1 MRRIRFDSVYYG
13 LGKTIARHRIRYR
26 SGSEVKPQRNGEFR
40 QRAIV
45 AAHGESRRVQRHNR
59 PSCFVGPIKKEL
71 AAPIDLISDDG
82 LLAYHRPI
90 VTGFR
95 LTILPSRVMNRHDR
109 NPDQENKMIT
119 DTIENGA
126 PAHQATAK
134 IKAEVGQEGQAREES
149 DVGQRQLSP
158 KQTAPTRRPR
168 SSRS

>member
-126 PAHQATAK
+126 ITHRRPRSRRPK
-134 IKAEVGQEGQAREES
+134 PKPRRRRIL
-149 DVGQRQLSP
+149 QRHLSP
-158 KQTAPTRRPR
+158 QQTAPTRKRK
-168 SSRS
+168 